1 MKLARL
7 FGLSVLLT
15 GAFFLIF
22 AQGES
27 GEKLRYVEVKKPFQ
41 NVYAKLDPK
50 SDIIRQVRKG
60 EYLELLRV
68 GESGSWYEVKV
79 DGKIGFLE
87 AKAGK
92 IVNKKSGPVVM
103 FLLFIV
109 VLLGGAGGV
118 YWYIK
123 KQQVAASS
131 PSVDVDLD
139 DDD

>member
-7 FGLSVLLT
+7 FGLAVLLT
-15 GAFFLIF
+15 GAFSLIF
-22 AQGES
+22 AQVEDD
-27 GEKLRYVEVKKPFQ
+27 KPKPLQYVEVKKPFQ
-41 NVYAKLDPK
+41 NVYTKLDPK

-60 EYLELLRV
+60 EYLELLRE
-68 GESGSWYEVKV
+68 GQSGSWYEVKV
-79 DGKIGFLE
+79 DGKVGFLE

-118 YWYIK
+118 ILYIK
-123 KQQVAASS
+123 KQNVPASS
-131 PSVDVDLD
+131 HSID
-139 DDD
+139 DDDD